1 MPATKKID
9 VAKFL
14 RYIEADL
21 VESSD
26 PGLVARA
33 RRALPA
39 RDADEFIHR
48 RVTCIENEIERLAAL
63 SNSDH
68 SSLLRQAG
76 VSFTACAG
84 ER

>member
-9 VAKFL
+9 VAIFL
-14 RYIEADL
+14 KYIEADL
-21 VESSD
+21 VESSE

-33 RRALPA
+33 RKALPA

-48 RVTCIENEIERLAAL
+48 RANCIEREIERLAV
-63 SNSDH
+63 
-68 SSLLRQAG
+68 SSLFDHRPLSKQAG
-76 VSFTACAG
+76 VPFTACAG